1 MTKEKQMM
9 RPWVLRQHDSDY
21 SHPEGAEPIEI
32 VDAYGEVVACNSAYY
47 PTAIEAHHAAH
58 IVKCVNMHDELVEA
72 LKNVDKA
79 VSKGNFIAI
88 RDLARETLKK
98 AGAL

>member
-1 MTKEKQMM
+1 MTNETKHT
-9 RPWVLRQHDSDY
+9 PWIMEYGSEESSIIDARGYIICTNGEDPSVASDD
-21 SHPEGAEPIEI
+21 EM
-32 VDAYGEVVACNSAYY
+32 
-47 PTAIEAHHAAH
+47 TH